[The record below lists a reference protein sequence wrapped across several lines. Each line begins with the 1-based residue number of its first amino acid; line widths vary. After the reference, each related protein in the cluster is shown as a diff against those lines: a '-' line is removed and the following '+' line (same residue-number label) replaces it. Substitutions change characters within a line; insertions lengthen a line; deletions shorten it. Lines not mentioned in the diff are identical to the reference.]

1 MTSSWTGEVLVGLA
15 FAGLGG
21 AALIGGMHMPGGSV
35 ALPGPGFAPAV
46 IGTALLLL
54 GLGCALQTLLAS
66 HKAIASVSLSD
77 LRVWLVLAV
86 LAGTAAAF
94 EYVGAAISIAVSFTL
109 LARII
114 GRFRWWV
121 CVLAGLIAAA
131 VAVLVFGQV
140 LGVRLPSGELGF

>member
-1 MTSSWTGEVLVGLA
+1 MTASRTGEVLVGLA
-15 FAGLGG
+15 FAGLGA
-21 AALIGGMHMPGGSV
+21 AALIGGLRMPEGSV

-46 IGTALLLL
+46 IGTALLLV
-54 GLGCALQTLLAS
+54 GLGCALQALRAS
-66 HKAIASVSLSD
+66 HQAIAAVSLSD

-94 EYVGAAISIAVSFTL
+94 EPLGAAVSIAVSFTL

-121 CVLAGLIAAA
+121 CVVAGLIAAG
-131 VAVLVFGQV
+131 VAVLVFGQL
-140 LGVRLPSGELGF
+140 LGVRLPSGEFGF